1 MARVRALTPRRLLA
15 GLGLAAAVGGL
26 WWGTPLAV
34 RQIDFFRV
42 RRVEV
47 VGATWIAP
55 ETIVG
60 ALQLRPGASVADPTE
75 PLVVRALT
83 VPGVADAAVSRRLP
97 GVLVVTVRERQ
108 PVAYVPVDGVLAPM
122 DARGR
127 VMPYDARRGAAS
139 LPIMATAD
147 AAAGKLLAR
156 MRDAEPKLYAAVSGG
171 WTDGND
177 IVLTTERGTLRF
189 DGRTREEAMR
199 AVRVVGERLTA
210 EGKPWGELDGRF
222 AGMVIQRGTGA

>member
-1 MARVRALTPRRLLA
+1 
-15 GLGLAAAVGGL
+15 
-26 WWGTPLAV
+26 
-34 RQIDFFRV
+34 
-42 RRVEV
+42 
-47 VGATWIAP
+47 
-55 ETIVG
+55 
-60 ALQLRPGASVADPTE
+60 
-75 PLVVRALT
+75 
-83 VPGVADAAVSRRLP
+83 
-97 GVLVVTVRERQ
+97 
-108 PVAYVPVDGVLAPM
+108 
-122 DARGR
+122 
-127 VMPYDARRGAAS
+127 
-139 LPIMATAD
+139 MATAD

-156 MRDAEPKLYAAVSGG
+156 MRDAEPKLYAAVNGG